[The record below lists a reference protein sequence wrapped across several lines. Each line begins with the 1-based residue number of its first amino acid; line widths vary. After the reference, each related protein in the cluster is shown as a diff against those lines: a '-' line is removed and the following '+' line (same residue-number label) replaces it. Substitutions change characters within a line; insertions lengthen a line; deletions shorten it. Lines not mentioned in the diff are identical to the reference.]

1 MAFQAAGAM
10 IELCI
15 LAVLSKEDMYGY
27 ALTSKVGIPLHLSE
41 STLYPVLR
49 RLKKEGY
56 LTVYDQN
63 YDGRNRRYYSL
74 SSSGKIYYEN
84 LLKDWELFIQ
94 TMEQIIK
101 DQNKSSISK
110 SGGNADE

>member
-15 LAVLSKEDMYGY
+15 LAVLSRQDMYGY
-27 ALTSKVGIPLHLSE
+27 ALTSKVGTPLHLSE

-56 LTVYDQN
+56 LSVYDQN
-63 YDGRNRRYYSL
+63 YDGRNRRYYTL
-74 SSSGKIYYEN
+74 SDSGKIYYEN
-84 LLKDWELFIQ
+84 LLKDWKIFTD
-94 TMEQIIK
+94 TMEHII
-101 DQNKSSISK
+101 QNPNAESLNQSK
-110 SGGNADE
+110 GNTDD